1 MFRTLLRK
9 WRESRNASLQLDAI
23 LSAANPDGTLAERNG
38 WLIELG
44 YWLRRDGWPA
54 VGTAAAA
61 EAARGD
67 DVWPEHVR
75 LRYLLQVLERNPDL
89 AARFARTVR
98 TILRDNDPTGLFCD
112 TGVASH
118 PGFWG
123 EMMDRLQ
130 ARFLSPPPN
139 RGDMADLFAL
149 LFVGERDADWVAA
162 LDAELLERL
171 GALLM
176 FAPDEAAG
184 EGTAEGA
191 GEGAGEGPAEDA
203 GEGAGE
209 RAGER
214 ASEGA
219 SEGAAGG
226 GADEGPRDR
235 AAAAAGQTLP
245 ARYWDHLER
254 TLASSIQVLASQ
266 VRATGLSQSIRAR
279 LPGRVDDTPF
289 FRLGAAVAALC
300 EEGLARDS
308 DVFLHRLNY
317 CRALLDGCHDA
328 ARHVYA
334 DLEENGVSVEVV
346 FQIERMKVRLARIDM
361 LLAAWVDPAR
371 RGKVAQLAGE
381 LIRSTQARRS
391 VKHLAAESFSQL
403 ARKVVE
409 RSAETGEHYITRDRK
424 EYGEL
429 VRAAAGGGLITVA
442 TVYLKFLIYGL
453 HLDKFIEGLLASL
466 NYAGSFLAIHFAHFT
481 LATKQPAMT
490 GPALAHRLDAVGRP
504 EGREAFVDD
513 TVAMIRSN
521 AAAIVGNL
529 AVVFPVALA
538 IQWLAGKLLS
548 VNLITPAKAIA
559 TIESFSIL
567 GPTPLYA
574 IFTGVLLWL
583 SSLIAGWADNWFA
596 LHRVHD
602 VLAYHRRLRYVLG
615 ERGAMRL
622 ADFWKRN
629 LSGIAGNVSLGF
641 LLGLGPEILS
651 FFGPHMEVRHVTL
664 STGSVGTAIGVLGL
678 DALRMPALWLAVAGI
693 ALMGLLNVAVSFAL
707 AFYMALRS
715 RNLRRVDRRAL
726 SAAVRARILRHPLSL
741 IVPPRQ
747 APADAE
753 AHRA

>member
-23 LSAANPDGTLAERNG
+23 LSAAHPDGTLAERNG

-44 YWLRRDGWPA
+44 YWLRRDGLPA
-54 VGTAAAA
+54 ADATDPTAQDTTW
-61 EAARGD
+61 R
-67 DVWPEHVR
+67 EHVR
-75 LRYLLQVLERNPDL
+75 LRYLLQVLERNPQL

-98 TILRDNDPTGLFCD
+98 SIVRDNDPTGLFCD

-149 LFVGERDADWVAA
+149 LFVGERDAGWVAA
-162 LDAELLERL
+162 LDSELLDRL

-176 FAPDEAAG
+176 FAPEEGGEAAG
-184 EGTAEGA
+184 H
-191 GEGAGEGPAEDA
+191 D
-203 GEGAGE
+203 
-209 RAGER
+209 
-214 ASEGA
+214 
-219 SEGAAGG
+219 GG
-226 GADEGPRDR
+226 GSADNELATH
-235 AAAAAGQTLP
+235 AASAVGQALH
-245 ARYWDHLER
+245 ARYRDDFAR

-289 FRLGAAVAALC
+289 FRLGPAVAALC

-371 RGKVAQLAGE
+371 HGKVAQLAGE
-381 LIRSTQARRS
+381 LIRTTQARRS
-391 VKHLAAESFSQL
+391 VKHLAAQSFSQL

-409 RSAETGEHYITRDRK
+409 RSAQTGEHYITRDRK

-504 EGREAFVDD
+504 EGREAFVED
-513 TVAMIRSN
+513 TIAMIRSN
-521 AAAIVGNL
+521 AAAIIGNL

-548 VNLITPAKAIA
+548 INLITPDKAIA

-596 LHRVHD
+596 LHRMHD

-615 ERGAMRL
+615 ERGALRV

-641 LLGLGPEILS
+641 LLGLGPEMLS

-715 RNLRRVDRRAL
+715 RDLRRVDRRAL
-726 SAAVRARILRHPLSL
+726 SAAVRARILRDPLSL

-747 APADAE
+747 APVGAGAGQ
-753 AHRA
+753 A

>member
-1 MFRTLLRK
+1 MFRSLLRK

-23 LSAANPDGTLAERNG
+23 LSAANPDGALAERNG

-44 YWLRRDGWPA
+44 YWLRRDGLPA
-54 VGTAAAA
+54 DDAT
-61 EAARGD
+61 EAAGQDTPWR
-67 DVWPEHVR
+67 EHVR
-75 LRYLLQVLERNPDL
+75 LRYLLQVLERNPEL
-89 AARFARTVR
+89 AARFARTIRSIV
-98 TILRDNDPTGLFCD
+98 RDNDPTGLFCD

-123 EMMDRLQ
+123 EMMDRVQ

-162 LDAELLERL
+162 LDAELLDRL

-176 FAPDEAAG
+176 FAPEQGGGFEDK
-184 EGTAEGA
+184 
-191 GEGAGEGPAEDA
+191 AEDDV
-203 GEGAGE
+203 GEQADGDVG
-209 RAGER
+209 
-214 ASEGA
+214 GA
-219 SEGAAGG
+219 SPDHDNELATHAAS
-226 GADEGPRDR
+226 
-235 AAAAAGQTLP
+235 AAGQALH
-245 ARYWDHLER
+245 ARYRDDFAR

-266 VRATGLSQSIRAR
+266 VRATGLSQAIRAR
-279 LPGRVDDTPF
+279 LPGRVEDTPF
-289 FRLGAAVAALC
+289 FRLGPAVAALC
-300 EEGLARDS
+300 EEGLPRDS
-308 DVFLHRLNY
+308 DAFRHRLNY

-361 LLAAWVDPAR
+361 LLAAWVDPSR

-381 LIRSTQARRS
+381 LIRTTQARRS

-409 RSAETGEHYITRDRK
+409 RSAESGEHYITRDRK

-453 HLDKFIEGLLASL
+453 HLDKFIEGVLASL

-513 TVAMIRSN
+513 TIAMIRSN

-548 VNLITPAKAIA
+548 VNLITPDKAIA

-574 IFTGVLLWL
+574 VFTGVLLWV

-596 LHRVHD
+596 LHRMHD
-602 VLAYHRRLRYVLG
+602 VLAYHRRLRYMLG
-615 ERGAMRL
+615 ERGAMRV

-629 LSGIAGNVSLGF
+629 VSGIAANVSLGF

-664 STGSVGTAIGVLGL
+664 STGSVGTALGVLGVE
-678 DALRMPALWLAVAGI
+678 ALRMPALWLAVAGI

-707 AFYMALRS
+707 AFHMALRS

-747 APADAE
+747 APAGPGT
-753 AHRA
+753 RAA